1 MTTPTKKRTPILSVC
16 TAPVVEH
23 EAMTPAEAQDV
34 AEAQAT
40 SSFDDALAALRQAEA
55 EAEADGREALAA
67 VMINPAG
74 GRPFVLMGLDEY
86 WELTEAA
93 FGPKP

>member
-23 EAMTPAEAQDV
+23 EEMTPAEAQDV

-40 SSFDDALAALRQAEA
+40 TSFDDALAALRQAEA
-55 EAEADGREALAA
+55 EGDGREALAA